1 MVMRRSSNGVE
12 HLAVDFRIQISSNL
26 TSLSSKGHS
35 LQKVDMADQK
45 VGGGIPGVV
54 SIGIPFSE
62 MECEVPTS
70 PTSPVSCDVLDRIG
84 RDDLQQIVP

>member
-1 MVMRRSSNGVE
+1 
-12 HLAVDFRIQISSNL
+12 
-26 TSLSSKGHS
+26 
-35 LQKVDMADQK
+35 MADQK

-70 PTSPVSCDVLDRIG
+70 PSSPVSCDVLDRIG